1 MFKSKKMPKIILLA
15 SWIIYTILN
24 FFYVLLNKKNLFEGQ
39 TIDNKAITISIV
51 TATLFIS
58 LAWIISVLIV
68 RFFRNPVEKEKS
80 SNIDF
85 NFMFSIM
92 IFVKSLSTILIK
104 SKSYG
109 MAAYIIICLALS
121 LMTIIMSVNN
131 KSISISNR
139 KDLLKIIIIILGI
152 FLI

>member
-15 SWIIYTILN
+15 SWTIYTILN

-68 RFFRNPVEKEKS
+68 RFFLNLVEKEKS

-109 MAAYIIICLALS
+109 MVAYIVICLTLS
-121 LMTIIMSVNN
+121 VMTIIMSVNN

>member
-68 RFFRNPVEKEKS
+68 RFFLNLVEKEKS

-92 IFVKSLSTILIK
+92 IFVK
-104 SKSYG
+104 
-109 MAAYIIICLALS
+109 
-121 LMTIIMSVNN
+121 
-131 KSISISNR
+131 
-139 KDLLKIIIIILGI
+139 
-152 FLI
+152 

>member
-15 SWIIYTILN
+15 SWTIYTILN

-68 RFFRNPVEKEKS
+68 RFFLNLVEKEKS

-109 MAAYIIICLALS
+109 MVAYIVICLALS
-121 LMTIIMSVNN
+121 VMTIIMSVNN